1 MLQHLYVSL
10 RHKTMKLIAK
20 NDIVFGGKVY
30 KAGNVF
36 EVDAKTAS
44 FFTGLGWVEEQPEPE
59 APPKAKKKK

>member
-1 MLQHLYVSL
+1 
-10 RHKTMKLIAK
+10 MKLIAK